1 MMDLLPFAKYHLRK
15 NYSILPP
22 IALLLACSGF
32 IKSPKKYVHIIY
44 LFLICIF
51 LMGRIYQNKFVE
63 GACVKSVLSQR
74 KYTID
79 CNYSIGN
86 VQFIPK
92 KFSMKLL

>member
-1 MMDLLPFAKYHLRK
+1 
-15 NYSILPP
+15 
-22 IALLLACSGF
+22 
-32 IKSPKKYVHIIY
+32 
-44 LFLICIF
+44 
-51 LMGRIYQNKFVE
+51 MGRIYRNKFVE

-79 CNYSIGN
+79 CNNSIGN